1 MSWFFY
7 SATIAYYMNLK
18 AKMDLL
24 DLSAITNS
32 RLCSIEATKRKIE
45 HIPNITVIGNAL
57 TFKYRRKT
65 TFSEAER
72 KEKEKKI

>member
-1 MSWFFY
+1 
-7 SATIAYYMNLK
+7 MNLK

-32 RLCSIEATKRKIE
+32 RLCSIDATKRKIE

-65 TFSEAER
+65 SSEAAR
-72 KEKEKKI
+72 KEKEKEKET